1 MKLTENTLK
10 ELINEELKSDEAL
23 LRAIENL
30 ADKIEDLDISVDFLS
45 AAFVGGDPLSIGG
58 AQKSIGRAYRPSM
71 RRMPEPLQ
79 REHAKITKATLKEL
93 VREELQSF
101 LNEQEI
107 NKQGV
112 RKMKAAKLAAREWIE
127 RQKEKWRREKKTTDD
142 MAKLIYNKFS
152 ILGKG
157 NAAKLAKGEAL
168 IAEEELETINE
179 GLSRTDKDEIK
190 TLISK
195 ELDKT
200 LKKEVK
206 KVLEDELSKA
216 LNSKANK
223 EEIAEITKKVM
234 KKLYKDLSYH
244 HPYIIDRIKV

>member
-1 MKLTENTLK
+1 MKTTKPQLK
-10 ELINEELKSDEAL
+10 QIIKEELKSDEAL

-45 AAFVGGDPLSIGG
+45 AAFVGGDPLSIGH

-71 RRMPEPLQ
+71 RRSHEPLQ
-79 REHAKITKATLKEL
+79 HEHTKITEAILKEL
-93 VREELQSF
+93 IREELQPS

-107 NKQGV
+107 TRKLVTRMQGLV
-112 RKMKAAKLAAREWIE
+112 PAAQLLVSRLKALGASHIQIARAVEKEFPDFKPFATKLAR
-127 RQKEKWRREKKTTDD
+127 
-142 MAKLIYNKFS
+142 
-152 ILGKG
+152 G
-157 NAAKLAKGEAL
+157 
-168 IAEEELETINE
+168 EELVPELKELQTLME
-179 GLSRTDKDEIK
+179 ELTRTDKAEIK

-206 KVLEDELSKA
+206 KVLEDELPKALDSKA
-216 LNSKANK
+216 TK